1 MLGKI
6 TLLVIIALMF
16 LSIIPN
22 LSFAAEEKT
31 KITFQVSILDVDPI
45 NQIAKVQFVIQAYP
59 VYATNDTIWA
69 RVGGMGDLSMQLKK
83 IDTNNYQGVS
93 NITQWGIYGNPEDYP
108 FDSYYSNFTI
118 THIDHVWSAEINQE
132 WSSISFQGE
141 KTKNLANLWK
151 ITEVYAVLPIKY
163 LDPPRLGMVPTFGK
177 REQFGVPI
185 MAVPTMLPVWI
196 AFAFL
201 GASFFIRADDLANR
215 LLVYTS
221 IFVFAPVFL
230 FSIQPGIPNRLL
242 LSHVEVQVLILISVV
257 GILGIG
263 SMITHRLRNTM
274 KQLYFDLAAIGISEI
289 SVLSVAS
296 PYLWSNTGLS
306 WGIVLVFLPL
316 VALISIIIRSHT
328 NLLRP

>member
-1 MLGKI
+1 M
-6 TLLVIIALMF
+6 
-16 LSIIPN
+16 IPN
-22 LSFAAEEKT
+22 LSFATEEKT
-31 KITFQVSILDVDPI
+31 KIIFQVSILDVDPI
-45 NQIAKVQFVIQAYP
+45 NQVAKVQFMIQAYP
-59 VYATNDTIWA
+59 IYVTNDTIWA
-69 RVGGMGDLSMQLKK
+69 QVGGMGDLSMQLKK

-93 NITQWGIYGNPEDYP
+93 NITQWGIYGRPEDYP

-118 THIDHVWSAEINQE
+118 MHIDHVWSAEINHE
-132 WSSISFQGE
+132 WSSVSFQGE

-151 ITEVYAVLPIKY
+151 ITEVYAVLPTRY
-163 LDPPRLGMVPTFGK
+163 LDPPRLGMRPTFEK

-185 MAVPTMLPVWI
+185 MAVPIMLPVWI

-230 FSIQPGIPNRLL
+230 FSIGPGIPNRLL

-257 GILGIG
+257 GILGIS
-263 SMITHRLRNTM
+263 SMIVHRLKNTK
-274 KQLYFDLAAIGISEI
+274 KQLYFDLATIGISEI
-289 SVLSVAS
+289 LVLSVAF
-296 PYLWSNTGLS
+296 PYLLWDTGLS
-306 WGIVLVFLPL
+306 WGIVLIFLPL
-316 VALISIIIRSHT
+316 VALISIEIKTHT